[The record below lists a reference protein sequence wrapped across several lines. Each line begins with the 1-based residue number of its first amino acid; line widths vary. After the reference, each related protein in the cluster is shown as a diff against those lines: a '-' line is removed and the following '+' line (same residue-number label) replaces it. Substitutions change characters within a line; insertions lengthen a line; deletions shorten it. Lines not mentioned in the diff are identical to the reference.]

1 MRPMGNGND
10 APVTVAV
17 ALGAP
22 DRPAGEALAKRGGRR
37 SMKPDCGGPARGTA
51 EQT

>member
-10 APVTVAV
+10 APVTE

-22 DRPAGEALAKRGGRR
+22 DRPTGDALAKRGGGRR
-37 SMKPDCGGPARGTA
+37 MKPD
-51 EQT
+51 